1 MLWFIQYI
9 LRVIKIDKNMGQI
22 ATLTQLHDLQ
32 NSTCIYAVV
41 VCAIAIFVAYLV
53 SNMIAWQG
61 GNDRSYIKR
70 RVWWI
75 IIGIV
80 VGLGFW
86 IYNDVVNV
94 PRITNMGFRH
104 MYSQTNLF
112 CLFLVLIG
120 YFLISLLL
128 MLFLFRKAKFGSI
141 LGKQRN
147 K

>member
-1 MLWFIQYI
+1 M
-9 LRVIKIDKNMGQI
+9 RQI

-32 NSTCIYAVV
+32 NSTWIYAVV
-41 VCAIAIFVAYLV
+41 VCAIAIIIAYLV

-70 RVWWI
+70 RVWWM
-75 IIGIV
+75 IIGLVASI
-80 VGLGFW
+80 GFW
-86 IYNDVVNV
+86 VYNDLVNV
-94 PRITNMGFRH
+94 PRITNIGFRH

-120 YFLISLLL
+120 YFFLSLLL
-128 MLFLFRKAKFGSI
+128 MQFLFRNAKFGSI

>member
-1 MLWFIQYI
+1 M
-9 LRVIKIDKNMGQI
+9 RQI
-22 ATLTQLHDLQ
+22 ATLTKLHDLQ
-32 NSTCIYAVV
+32 NSTWIYAVV
-41 VCAIAIFVAYLV
+41 VCAIAIIIAYLV

-70 RVWWI
+70 RVWWV
-75 IIGIV
+75 IIGLVASI
-80 VGLGFW
+80 GFW
-86 IYNDVVNV
+86 VYNDLVNV
-94 PRITNMGFRH
+94 PRITNIGFRH

-120 YFLISLLL
+120 YFFISLLL
-128 MLFLFRKAKFGSI
+128 MQFLFRNAKFGSI

>member
-1 MLWFIQYI
+1 M
-9 LRVIKIDKNMGQI
+9 RQI

-32 NSTCIYAVV
+32 NSTWIYAVV
-41 VCAIAIFVAYLV
+41 VCAIAIFIAYMV

-70 RVWWI
+70 RVWWV
-75 IIGIV
+75 IIGLVASV
-80 VGLGFW
+80 VFW
-86 IYNDVVNV
+86 VYNDLVNV
-94 PRITNMGFRH
+94 PRITNVGFRH

-112 CLFLVLIG
+112 CFLIILIG
-120 YFLISLLL
+120 YFLISLSL
-128 MLFLFRKAKFGSI
+128 MQFLFRKAKFGSI

>member
-1 MLWFIQYI
+1 M
-9 LRVIKIDKNMGQI
+9 RQI

-32 NSTCIYAVV
+32 NSTWIYAVV
-41 VCAIAIFVAYLV
+41 VCAIAIIIAYLV

-70 RVWWI
+70 RVWCV
-75 IIGIV
+75 IIGLVASI
-80 VGLGFW
+80 GFW
-86 IYNDVVNV
+86 VYNDLVNV
-94 PRITNMGFRH
+94 PRITNIGFRH

-120 YFLISLLL
+120 YFFISLLL
-128 MLFLFRKAKFGSI
+128 MQFLFRNAKFGSI

>member
-1 MLWFIQYI
+1 M
-9 LRVIKIDKNMGQI
+9 RQI

-32 NSTCIYAVV
+32 NSTWIYAVV

-70 RVWWI
+70 RVWWV
-75 IIGIV
+75 IIGLVASI
-80 VGLGFW
+80 GFW
-86 IYNDVVNV
+86 VYNDLVNV
-94 PRITNMGFRH
+94 PRITNIGFRH

-112 CLFLVLIG
+112 CLFSILIG
-120 YFLISLLL
+120 YFFISLLL
-128 MLFLFRKAKFGSI
+128 MQFLFRNAKFGSI

>member
-1 MLWFIQYI
+1 
-9 LRVIKIDKNMGQI
+9 MGQI
-22 ATLTQLHDLQ
+22 DTLTKLRDLQ
-32 NSTCIYAVV
+32 NSTLIYAAVM
-41 VCAIAIFVAYLV
+41 CAIAILMVYLV

-75 IIGIV
+75 IIGFVASI
-80 VGLGFW
+80 GFW
-86 IYNDVVNV
+86 MYNDLVNV
-94 PRITNMGFRH
+94 PRIINMGFRH

-128 MLFLFRKAKFGSI
+128 MLFLVRKAKFGSI